1 MLQASSQYNVLVGA
15 AVVATTD
22 LIQEADLAGL
32 ARQAPASVTP
42 IAELDLPVIAELQR
56 DAEVVLA

>member
-22 LIQEADLAGL
+22 LIQEATWPGSR
-32 ARQAPASVTP
+32 ARH
-42 IAELDLPVIAELQR
+42 R
-56 DAEVVLA
+56 RR

>member
-22 LIQEADLAGL
+22 LIQEAGLAGL
-32 ARQAPASVTP
+32 ARQTPASVTP